1 MLAGA
6 AAISYLARQPLTHQ
20 YLLWTDPEY
29 AQQAQAKPGKTSA
42 EALATALKDA
52 GCNGNLARIKLL
64 MRIGVGTTP
73 ESLGPALVCAAKAG
87 RMEIAMFLMDKKANV
102 NAMLIEAGAD
112 PQRPTTALQY
122 AVTDKNHVLALLLTR
137 KGADVSFQAPG
148 APAALHFAAAGMDTA
163 MITILLSAGARP
175 DAPVPKAPIFYFV
188 EAAAVSGNDEK
199 TVPGWAAVIA
209 RAERAGLSTSGQG
222 ADGGNLL
229 HWAAERGEL
238 GLVEVLL
245 ARGLDRHRQDRHGA
259 MPYMLLA
266 NWYRHASVEP
276 GPELEFMLKA
286 LTSGVSDVNVP
297 AGVEA
302 APGTGPRG
310 REQEWTLARAAA
322 AKPRVRAVF
331 GERISYAP
339 LDGTTKEQQWPL
351 TDREHAGELIASLS
365 ATQLA
370 GAPSLA
376 VALRA
381 KGWEDLA
388 VQAEGKR

>member
-1 MLAGA
+1 
-6 AAISYLARQPLTHQ
+6 
-20 YLLWTDPEY
+20 
-29 AQQAQAKPGKTSA
+29 
-42 EALATALKDA
+42 
-52 GCNGNLARIKLL
+52 
-64 MRIGVGTTP
+64 
-73 ESLGPALVCAAKAG
+73 
-87 RMEIAMFLMDKKANV
+87 
-102 NAMLIEAGAD
+102 
-112 PQRPTTALQY
+112 
-122 AVTDKNHVLALLLTR
+122 
-137 KGADVSFQAPG
+137 
-148 APAALHFAAAGMDTA
+148 
-163 MITILLSAGARP
+163 
-175 DAPVPKAPIFYFV
+175 
-188 EAAAVSGNDEK
+188 
-199 TVPGWAAVIA
+199 
-209 RAERAGLSTSGQG
+209 
-222 ADGGNLL
+222 
-229 HWAAERGEL
+229 
-238 GLVEVLL
+238 
-245 ARGLDRHRQDRHGA
+245 